1 MKHSWQGH
9 RLGEVRPCHVQV
21 RIISLDPEDTMKV
34 LGVQAVQS
42 TPESL
47 LLLDS
52 PLVGASGTEE
62 GRGVGALFL
71 HIGQPLSHV
80 IKFADLRV
88 QHTQHDML
96 FLQQVVALHSAGATG
111 PHLHCL
117 LCPLCTVFALQQV
130 SQHVVPVP
138 THRPVLGPAAHM
150 GNLHSP
156 VSNHL
161 QTYLLGNACLHTSL

>member
-1 MKHSWQGH
+1 M
-9 RLGEVRPCHVQV
+9 QV

-80 IKFADLRV
+80 
-88 QHTQHDML
+88 T
-96 FLQQVVALHSAGATG
+96 
-111 PHLHCL
+111 
-117 LCPLCTVFALQQV
+117 
-130 SQHVVPVP
+130 
-138 THRPVLGPAAHM
+138 
-150 GNLHSP
+150 N
-156 VSNHL
+156 
-161 QTYLLGNACLHTSL
+161 SLTCSFNIRSMTCCFCSRS